1 MFHAI
6 FGTSPPPTVIN
17 SFLCVLEPQS
27 REGLTAG
34 HQSSSLPPPFYPL
47 APPRFQLVAEPGG
60 LRCAGLVEFYSG
72 GLGGTI
78 GIKPKDEIK
87 DLGQLICAAL
97 QCGSFLK
104 PLPATEA
111 AWTPEPGDHRPLPI
125 RWEIQSPRCTSL
137 EQCFRKVQPRVHGQA
152 LGLICSGE
160 WEPTETHGR
169 PHVVTSLTSRS

>member
-1 MFHAI
+1 M
-6 FGTSPPPTVIN
+6 
-17 SFLCVLEPQS
+17 
-27 REGLTAG
+27 
-34 HQSSSLPPPFYPL
+34 
-47 APPRFQLVAEPGG
+47 AEPGG

-78 GIKPKDEIK
+78 GIEPQDDIR

-104 PLPATEA
+104 LLTATEA

-125 RWEIQSPRCTSL
+125 RWEIQNPRCASL
-137 EQCFRKVQPRVHGQA
+137 EQCFRKVQPREGGQA

-169 PHVVTSLTSRS
+169 PQVVTSLTARP